1 MFDLA
6 VDILQTSTLVLN
18 DEGQNTIQYWSRV
31 VNLSQTE
38 PPAGQEQYICPN
50 LDKK

>member
-18 DEGQNTIQYWSRV
+18 DEGQNTIQYKEIILHRLQITTDHKS
-31 VNLSQTE
+31 
-38 PPAGQEQYICPN
+38 
-50 LDKK
+50 K

>member
-18 DEGQNTIQYWSRV
+18 DEGQNTIQYNTIWLTKAMV
-31 VNLSQTE
+31 E
-38 PPAGQEQYICPN
+38 EGQSTG
-50 LDKK
+50 KF

>member
-18 DEGQNTIQYWSRV
+18 DEGQNTIQY
-31 VNLSQTE
+31 NL
-38 PPAGQEQYICPN
+38 
-50 LDKK
+50 KKGAKLKYDPL